1 MSSAKERMVIIKQIT
16 TIIFQYPQE
25 YLQEQEWLK
34 GKDDK
39 WVHKGTDTL
48 CSIYERETSYSI
60 EKTENYPMFGG
71 RKYYFTGRS
80 E

>member
-1 MSSAKERMVIIKQIT
+1 MIVKQTIT
-16 TIIFQYPQE
+16 LIFQYPQDW
-25 YLQEQEWLK
+25 LQEQEWLK
-34 GKDDK
+34 NKDDE

-48 CSIYERETSYSI
+48 CSVYESETSYSI

-71 RKYYFTGRS
+71 SKYYFTGRS

>member
-1 MSSAKERMVIIKQIT
+1 MIIKQAIT
-16 TIIFQYPQE
+16 LIFQYPQD

-34 GKDDK
+34 NKDDK

-48 CSIYERETSYSI
+48 CSVYESEASYDI
-60 EKTENYPMFGG
+60 EKTEDYPMFGG
-71 RKYYFTGRS
+71 SKYYFTGKRS